1 MKKSILIILAGAAM
15 AAACTKFAEDKQ
27 ISFDTATAPSV
38 TITTISD
45 ESVEVTIAAAE
56 GTSFFAYAVIE
67 GAAANA
73 DAETLLTGGYAKAA
87 VAYGDG
93 LASAVADYKKVQ
105 SVTMKI
111 EGLTPYTE
119 YTVYAV
125 ANTSMGSISE
135 VATATSRTTDG
146 TAPALTGYD
155 YMEKDGAMIYAV
167 EFSDPV
173 SLTGNGT
180 VTARFFALN
189 TKPDET
195 GLLKEYSNF
204 EIPAEYLS
212 AEGNYLYA
220 MVPAA
225 NYLPGAFVFLTYT
238 DGVVANAA
246 GGKNVGYSNTIISAD
261 QKTKKGLLA
270 RYETISFDLS
280 LTDPAL
286 DSGSEDGEGSMDG
299 DEEDKELEP
308 EYFGDWTKLMM
319 TAYSAGEYNLAKTT
333 SDSEVIIKAVDGNG
347 RTVTYSA
354 SSYGIVSDDL
364 VGAIL
369 NEDPGYGVSIS
380 MNIAEGSFED
390 IFGNYN
396 SEFSA
401 EDAWYCSYGYTLD
414 DILGTYTV
422 SCTNVFTGAQ
432 AQYPIIIEK
441 SDNEENGNVMI
452 TNYMGI
458 EGKLYCEFNG
468 DAGYLYIWEYDIF
481 SGSKEKGYCTYFND
495 AGDQKFLVEP
505 GHITTSEFVC
515 VMDVAGGK
523 VTGFAKDGD
532 GNSMAFK
539 NFDAVRN
546 N

>member
-146 TAPALTGYD
+146 TAPALAGYD
-155 YMEKDGAMIYAV
+155 YEEKDGAMIYAV
-167 EFSDPV
+167 KFSDPV

-180 VTARFFALN
+180 VTAHFFALN

-204 EIPAEYLS
+204 EIPAE
-212 AEGNYLYA
+212 
-220 MVPAA
+220 
-225 NYLPGAFVFLTYT
+225 
-238 DGVVANAA
+238 
-246 GGKNVGYSNTIISAD
+246 
-261 QKTKKGLLA
+261 
-270 RYETISFDLS
+270 
-280 LTDPAL
+280 
-286 DSGSEDGEGSMDG
+286 
-299 DEEDKELEP
+299 
-308 EYFGDWTKLMM
+308 
-319 TAYSAGEYNLAKTT
+319 
-333 SDSEVIIKAVDGNG
+333 
-347 RTVTYSA
+347 
-354 SSYGIVSDDL
+354 
-364 VGAIL
+364 
-369 NEDPGYGVSIS
+369 
-380 MNIAEGSFED
+380 
-390 IFGNYN
+390 
-396 SEFSA
+396 
-401 EDAWYCSYGYTLD
+401 
-414 DILGTYTV
+414 
-422 SCTNVFTGAQ
+422 
-432 AQYPIIIEK
+432 
-441 SDNEENGNVMI
+441 
-452 TNYMGI
+452 
-458 EGKLYCEFNG
+458 
-468 DAGYLYIWEYDIF
+468 
-481 SGSKEKGYCTYFND
+481 
-495 AGDQKFLVEP
+495 
-505 GHITTSEFVC
+505 
-515 VMDVAGGK
+515 
-523 VTGFAKDGD
+523 
-532 GNSMAFK
+532 
-539 NFDAVRN
+539 
-546 N
+546 